1 MTMSFTIKAGLA
13 HHTLALL
20 LQQKKRS
27 SLLRVFA
34 HFGGLGLVPLG
45 ILDSAVVPT
54 FGSLD
59 VLTAWLA
66 ATHPDLW
73 LYYGAMSTLGA
84 LIGSLITYRL
94 GQTADQ
100 AWIEGKFGT
109 KRLRWARQMIDDYGF
124 GSVFVSTVA
133 PPPCPT
139 SVFLLAAGLFRY
151 PAKRFYAAVFLGRSI
166 RYFLITAVA
175 AHYGKHILRYFRH
188 PQRYLVPSLVV
199 TIALAAVT
207 IAIMVYRRRS
217 RAVSPTLPESVVTGD
232 SVALVQK

>member
-1 MTMSFTIKAGLA
+1 MSQSLTAGLA
-13 HHTLALL
+13 QKTLAL

-45 ILDSAVVPT
+45 ILDSSVVPT

-73 LYYGAMSTLGA
+73 LYYGAMSTVGA
-84 LIGSLITYRL
+84 MIGSFITYRL
-94 GQTADQ
+94 GKTADEP
-100 AWIEGKFGT
+100 WIERKFGA
-109 KRLRWARQMIDDYGF
+109 KRLRWARQLIEDYGF
-124 GSVFVSTVA
+124 GSVFVSTVT

-151 PAKRFYAAVFLGRSI
+151 PARRFYAAVLLGRSI

-175 AHYGKHILRYFRH
+175 AHYGKHIVRYFRH
-188 PQRYLVPSLVV
+188 PQRYLLPSLIV
-199 TIALAAVT
+199 TAVLAVAA
-207 IAIMVYRRRS
+207 IAIMVYRRRLRLHS
-217 RAVSPTLPESVVTGD
+217 ALPDQSD
-232 SVALVQK
+232 SVEREVSGLAAK

>member
-1 MTMSFTIKAGLA
+1 MMSRTLTAGLA
-13 HHTLALL
+13 QKVLLL

-45 ILDSAVVPT
+45 ILDSSLVPT

-84 LIGSLITYRL
+84 LIGSFITYRL
-94 GQTADQ
+94 GKTADQ
-100 AWIEGKFGT
+100 AWIERKFGA
-109 KRLRWARQMIDDYGF
+109 KRLRWARQLIEDYGF
-124 GSVFVSTVA
+124 GSVFVSTVT

-139 SVFLLAAGLFRY
+139 SVFLLAAGMFRY
-151 PAKRFYAAVFLGRSI
+151 PARRFYAAVFLGRSI
-166 RYFLITAVA
+166 RYFLITAIA
-175 AHYGKHILRYFRH
+175 AHYGKHIMRYFRP
-188 PQRYLVPSLVV
+188 PQRYLLPSLIVTVV
-199 TIALAAVT
+199 LAAVA
-207 IAIMVYRRRS
+207 IGIMVYRRRLRLES
-217 RAVSPTLPESVVTGD
+217 ALPDQADPVAREVS
-232 SVALVQK
+232 AAK

>member
-1 MTMSFTIKAGLA
+1 MSQPLTAVLA
-13 HHTLALL
+13 QKTLALL

-45 ILDSAVVPT
+45 ILDSSVVPT

-84 LIGSLITYRL
+84 MIGSFITYRL
-94 GQTADQ
+94 GKTADQ
-100 AWIEGKFGT
+100 AWIERKFGA
-109 KRLRWARQMIDDYGF
+109 KRLRWARQLIEDYGF
-124 GSVFVSTVA
+124 GSVFVSTVT

-139 SVFLLAAGLFRY
+139 SAFLLAAGLFRY
-151 PAKRFYAAVFLGRSI
+151 PVRKFYAAVFLGRSI
-166 RYFLITAVA
+166 RYFLIVAIA
-175 AHYGKHILRYFRH
+175 AHYGKHIVRYFRH
-188 PQRYLVPSLVV
+188 PQRYLLPSLIV
-199 TIALAAVT
+199 TVALAGVT
-207 IAIMVYRRRS
+207 IAIMVHRRKL
-217 RAVSPTLPESVVTGD
+217 RANLVHHGD
-232 SVALVQK
+232 TEITEQEVLHM

>member
-1 MTMSFTIKAGLA
+1 MFFTIKLGLA
-13 HHTLALL
+13 HNTLALL

-27 SLLRVFA
+27 SLLRIFA

-45 ILDSAVVPT
+45 ILDSSVVPT
-54 FGSLD
+54 LGSLD

-73 LYYGAMSTLGA
+73 LYYAAMSTLGA
-84 LIGSLITYRL
+84 LIGSFITYRL
-94 GQTADQ
+94 GKTADQ
-100 AWIEGKFGT
+100 AWIEGKFGA
-109 KRLRWARQMIDDYGF
+109 KRLHWARQLIEDYGF
-124 GSVFVSTVA
+124 GSIFVSTVT

-151 PAKRFYAAVFLGRSI
+151 PARRFYAAVFLGRSI
-166 RYFLITAVA
+166 RYFLITAIA

-188 PQRYLVPSLVV
+188 PQRYLMPSLIV

-207 IAIMVYRRRS
+207 IAIMVHRRRS
-217 RAVSPTLPESVVTGD
+217 RAVSAAQPESVVTDD
-232 SVALVQK
+232 SIALMHK